1 MHSGQA
7 KDTAQVLI
15 GFGGRIADIFE
26 QDEFTGGQKDKKNG
40 GKKAKLKGTEMLDE
54 LVRYSAV
61 IAEHCLMAGGS
72 TPAAPR
78 PDLTWRAVYARFCL
92 IVMILSSA
100 FRLRRTKSLRRQPP
114 WPPRRK
120 RKRRLSA
127 WS

>member
-1 MHSGQA
+1 LHSGQA

-78 PDLTWRAVYARFCL
+78 PDLT
-92 IVMILSSA
+92 
-100 FRLRRTKSLRRQPP
+100 
-114 WPPRRK
+114 
-120 RKRRLSA
+120 
-127 WS
+127 